1 MKKLVLLFIL
11 TLLTACNET
20 SKELDAEAIVAHAIE
35 AAGGKTI
42 DTALI
47 SFKFR
52 DKFYSADRNNGRFK
66 LERCTDPG
74 CKDTLDQLSNS
85 DFKRFINE
93 TEVVVPDSLITSL
106 SGGVNSVHYFSVL
119 PYGLDAEAV
128 HAEKVGQASIN
139 GKTYFEIKVTFSEEG
154 GGEDFEDTY
163 MYWINT
169 EDFSVDFLAYNYH
182 VNEGG
187 TRFRE
192 AYNERTIN
200 GVRFVD
206 YRNFKPQEQFPPL
219 QSLDSLFTT
228 GNLELLSKIDLEQV
242 EVNPCSSC

>member
-1 MKKLVLLFIL
+1 M
-11 TLLTACNET
+11 
-20 SKELDAEAIVAHAIE
+20 
-35 AAGGKTI
+35 
-42 DTALI
+42 
-47 SFKFR
+47 
-52 DKFYSADRNNGRFK
+52 
-66 LERCTDPG
+66 
-74 CKDTLDQLSNS
+74 
-85 DFKRFINE
+85 
-93 TEVVVPDSLITSL
+93 
-106 SGGVNSVHYFSVL
+106 
-119 PYGLDAEAV
+119 DAEAV

-139 GKTYFEIKVTFSEEG
+139 GKTYYEIKITFSEEG

-206 YRNFKPQEQFPPL
+206 YRNFKPKEQFPPL
-219 QSLDSLFTT
+219 QSLDSLFTI

-242 EVNPCSSC
+242 EVNSCSSC

>member
-1 MKKLVLLFIL
+1 
-11 TLLTACNET
+11 
-20 SKELDAEAIVAHAIE
+20 
-35 AAGGKTI
+35 
-42 DTALI
+42 
-47 SFKFR
+47 
-52 DKFYSADRNNGRFK
+52 
-66 LERCTDPG
+66 
-74 CKDTLDQLSNS
+74 
-85 DFKRFINE
+85 
-93 TEVVVPDSLITSL
+93 
-106 SGGVNSVHYFSVL
+106 
-119 PYGLDAEAV
+119 
-128 HAEKVGQASIN
+128 
-139 GKTYFEIKVTFSEEG
+139 
-154 GGEDFEDTY
+154 
-163 MYWINT
+163 
-169 EDFSVDFLAYNYH
+169 